1 MFCCVGNW
9 FIHVPITNPELAT
22 FEHRKDATEKDI
34 EEAQQVDP
42 WSWWNELRFAV
53 KHNGKVKVVLELSDS
68 DRPSRETVRRWLGEP
83 IEAIIIPSSLF
94 VLNRSNYYVLHKE
107 WQAIVGHF
115 ISVRANII
123 VSTNAN
129 DNAISQYAEYVK
141 KLINDHGDTHTLNKW
156 VAFHVCFW
164 ILFIFY
170 ILIYIYLFKL
180 WEHVGDTA
188 AATVW

>member
-156 VAFHVCFW
+156 VALHVCFW
-164 ILFIFY
+164 IYFIFY
-170 ILIYIYLFKL
+170 TLIYIYLFKL